1 MRCFDISI
9 HYQMITTI
17 KSVNIAII
25 TSHSYLFFGICSD
38 NTRLTLSQFQV
49 CNALTSVTMR
59 YIRFPH
65 PSDTCKGV
73 PFDKCLPS
81 PSSPAPEDH
90 CSTLC
95 YYEFDFPLL
104 DSTYK

>member
-73 PFDKCLPS
+73 PFDKYLPP

-90 CSTLC
+90 VLLSVTTNLTFLC
-95 YYEFDFPLL
+95 
-104 DSTYK
+104 